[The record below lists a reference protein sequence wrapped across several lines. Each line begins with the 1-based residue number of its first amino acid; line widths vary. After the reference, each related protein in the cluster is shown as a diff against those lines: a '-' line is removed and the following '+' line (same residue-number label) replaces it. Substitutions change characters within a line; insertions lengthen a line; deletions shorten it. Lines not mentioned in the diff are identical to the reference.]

1 MTALTDDPEEFVTIR
16 EFFDTGE
23 ASLAK
28 GALESAGF
36 ECLMV
41 NENAS
46 RMYGGVL
53 AVQLQV
59 HRKDEADAL
68 EVLDSAGED
77 DADERVDDDE

>member
-1 MTALTDDPEEFVTIR
+1 MTALTDDPEEFVTVR

-28 GALESAGF
+28 GALESAGL

-68 EVLDSAGED
+68 EILGPADGDVERIDSNE
-77 DADERVDDDE
+77 